1 MLHKLG
7 CENTSL
13 EKWLLK
19 ATDKLVSRRVAEFL
33 GEVGFVR
40 VKLDECCSPCTW
52 AKLVEEF

>member
-1 MLHKLG
+1 MLHKLC

-33 GEVGFVR
+33 REVEFVR
-40 VKLDECCSPCTW
+40 VKLDEHCSSCTQ
-52 AKLVEEF
+52 AKQVEEF